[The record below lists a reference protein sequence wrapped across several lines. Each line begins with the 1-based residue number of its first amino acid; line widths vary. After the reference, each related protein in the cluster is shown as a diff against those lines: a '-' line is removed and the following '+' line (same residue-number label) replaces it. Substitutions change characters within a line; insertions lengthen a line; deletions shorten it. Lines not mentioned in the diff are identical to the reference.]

1 MEYQKIVNLL
11 VNGVAFS
18 ASNQPSKFRTKSWV
32 EINDESRGEYTN
44 HSDVKFKTTMLR
56 SS

>member
-11 VNGVAFS
+11 ENRA
-18 ASNQPSKFRTKSWV
+18 NELSKFRTKSWV
-32 EINDESRGEYTN
+32 EVYDESRRTYIAN
-44 HSDVKFKTTMLR
+44 SQIKLKNSMLR

>member
-32 EINDESRGEYTN
+32 EINDESRGGYTN
-44 HSDVKFKTTMLR
+44 HSDVNLKLQ
-56 SS
+56 S